1 MSLSAR
7 DTSDALFR
15 TLIATAVDGIMVI
28 NGRGIVRIYSDACE
42 RLFGYKAEEVI
53 GNNVNMLMPSPYREA
68 HDSYLQHYHDTG
80 EKRIIGIGRE
90 VTGKRKDG
98 STFPMYLSVGQGVIN
113 SEPIFVG
120 IVHDLTV
127 QKTAEARLVEVQGEL
142 LHVSRLSDMGQMAS
156 ALAHELNQPLS
167 AIMNYVNATKRTL
180 EKGAEADLGKA
191 REFIDK
197 ANEQTARA
205 GQIIRNLRTFVEK
218 REASK
223 KTEGLNSIIQDSVS
237 LGLVGAAA
245 DSNVVVSLELARG
258 LPSVLADRVQIQQV
272 VMNLTRNAIEAMEA
286 VDRRE
291 LTVRTSV
298 EDGGFVR
305 VDVIDTGPG
314 LAKEVME
321 RLFQPF
327 VTTKDSGMGIGL
339 TICQSIV
346 QAHDGRI
353 WATPNSNG
361 GTTFSFRLP
370 FHEG

>member
-28 NGRGIVRIYSDACE
+28 NGRGIVRVYSDACE
-42 RLFGYKAEEVI
+42 RLFGYSPEEVI
-53 GNNVNMLMPSPYREA
+53 GRNVNMLMPSPYREA
-68 HDSYLQHYHDTG
+68 HDSYLQHYHNTG
-80 EKRIIGIGRE
+80 ERRIIGIGRE
-90 VTGKRKDG
+90 VTGRRKDG
-98 STFPMYLSVGQGVIN
+98 STFPMYLSVGEGTIE
-113 SEPIFVG
+113 SEPVFVG
-120 IVHDLTV
+120 IVHDLTD
-127 QKTAEARLVEVQGEL
+127 QKAAEARLVEVQSEL

-167 AIMNYVNATKRTL
+167 AIKNYVNATKRTL
-180 EKGAEADLGKA
+180 EKGAEGDLTKA

-218 REASK
+218 RDVA
-223 KTEGLNSIIQDSVS
+223 KTLENLNGIVQDSVS
-237 LGLVGAAA
+237 LGLAGGA
-245 DSNVVVSLELARG
+245 DSDVAVSLDLARN
-258 LPSVLADRVQIQQV
+258 LPPILADRVQIQQV
-272 VMNLTRNAIEAMEA
+272 VMNLARNAVEAMASSE
-286 VDRRE
+286 RRE
-291 LTVRTSV
+291 LTVKTSA
-298 EDGGFVR
+298 ENDNFVR

-314 LAKEVME
+314 IDAAVME

-339 TICQSIV
+339 TICQSII

-353 WATPNSNG
+353 WAIPNDSG
-361 GTTFSFRLP
+361 GVTFSFRLP
-370 FHEG
+370 FHTG

>member
-1 MSLSAR
+1 MTLSAR

-42 RLFGYKAEEVI
+42 RLFGYKADEVI

-68 HDSYLQHYHDTG
+68 HDGYLQNYHNTG
-80 EKRIIGIGRE
+80 ERRIIGIGRE
-90 VTGKRKDG
+90 VTGRRKDG
-98 STFPMYLSVGQGVIN
+98 STFPMYLSVGEGVID
-113 SEPIFVG
+113 SEQIFVG
-120 IVHDLTV
+120 IVHDLSA
-127 QKTAEARLVEVQGEL
+127 QKAAEARLVEVQSEL

-218 REASK
+218 REAARKS
-223 KTEGLNSIIQDSVS
+223 ESLNAIIQDSVA
-237 LGLVGAAA
+237 LGLAGAAA
-245 DSNVVVSLELARG
+245 DSNVVVSLDLAKN
-258 LPSVLADRVQIQQV
+258 LPAVFADRVQIQQV
-272 VMNLTRNAIEAMEA
+272 VMNLTRNAVEAMEA
-286 VDRRE
+286 VERRQ
-291 LTVRTSV
+291 LTVKTGV

-314 LAKEVME
+314 LEEHVME

-327 VTTKDSGMGIGL
+327 ITTKDSGMGIGL

-346 QAHDGRI
+346 QAHEGRI
-353 WATPNSNG
+353 WATPNPKG

-370 FHEG
+370 LHTG